1 MPNEQAPKVVGIQ
14 NRSVLYEAPP
24 AALVPE
30 GAYGAELIDVRRFT
44 NSFGDRVGLVFKI
57 DKGAHAGA
65 IIMETAAFKDS
76 QRGKLAELLRGL
88 GGAPWMAGR
97 DVIGRYCTIVVRHE
111 ATKAGKP
118 YAAISQTIQF

>member
-1 MPNEQAPKVVGIQ
+1 MTNKQAPKVVGIQ

-30 GAYGAELIDVRRFT
+30 GAYSAELIDVRRFT

-65 IIMETAAFKDS
+65 IIMETAAFNDS

-88 GGAPWMAGR
+88 GGAPLQAGR
-97 DVIGRYCTIVVRHE
+97 DVIGRACTIGIRHE
-111 ATKAGKP
+111 ATKTGKP
-118 YAAISQTIQF
+118 YAAITQTFK